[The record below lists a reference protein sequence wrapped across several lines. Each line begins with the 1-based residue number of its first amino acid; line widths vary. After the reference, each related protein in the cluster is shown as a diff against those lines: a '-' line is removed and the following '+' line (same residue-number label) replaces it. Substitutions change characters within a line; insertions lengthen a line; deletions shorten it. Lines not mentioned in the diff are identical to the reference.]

1 MSTHEL
7 PDELS
12 ETAGRLRSER
22 PELDAHG
29 LDRVHGRIVGR
40 ALRPARRSRQSLA
53 ITLCL
58 AFGLVFTGAGSSLA
72 ISGMSSD
79 RSAAQ
84 AQYGGQQIAGDQD
97 ESLTI
102 GDEDYPERG
111 TKGANAGSDP
121 AGTAGANASG
131 GDQAVRDQAVRQVQA
146 TGSARS
152 LPFTGSASLFI
163 LGLGGVLLLTGG
175 ALLRRRT
182 ARGHDI

>member
-72 ISGMSSD
+72 ISGLSSD

-84 AQYGGQQIAGDQD
+84 AQYAGQQIAGDQD

-102 GDEDYPERG
+102 GDEDYPE
-111 TKGANAGSDP
+111 S
-121 AGTAGANASG
+121 GTAGANASG

>member
-102 GDEDYPERG
+102 GDEDYPESG

-131 GDQAVRDQAVRQVQA
+131 GDQAVRQVQA
-146 TGSARS
+146 AGSARS

>member
-72 ISGMSSD
+72 ISGLSSD
-79 RSAAQ
+79 RSAAT
-84 AQYGGQQIAGDQD
+84 AQYAGQQIAGDQD
-97 ESLTI
+97 KSLTI
-102 GDEDYPERG
+102 GDEDYPESG
-111 TKGANAGSDP
+111 TKGANAGGEA
-121 AGTAGANASG
+121 AG
-131 GDQAVRDQAVRQVQA
+131 QVQA
-146 TGSARS
+146 AGSGRS

-175 ALLRRRT
+175 ALLRRHT

>member
-72 ISGMSSD
+72 ISGLSSD
-79 RSAAQ
+79 RSAAT
-84 AQYGGQQIAGDQD
+84 AQYAGQQIAGDQD
-97 ESLTI
+97 KSLTI
-102 GDEDYPERG
+102 GDEDYPESR
-111 TKGANAGSDP
+111 
-121 AGTAGANASG
+121 TAGATASG
-131 GDQAVRDQAVRQVQA
+131 GDPAGQVQA
-146 TGSARS
+146 AGSARS

-175 ALLRRRT
+175 ALLRRRA

>member
-72 ISGMSSD
+72 ISGLSSD
-79 RSAAQ
+79 RSAAT
-84 AQYGGQQIAGDQD
+84 AQYAGQQIAGDQD
-97 ESLTI
+97 KSLTI
-102 GDEDYPERG
+102 GDEDNPE
-111 TKGANAGSDP
+111 S
-121 AGTAGANASG
+121 GTAGANASG
-131 GDQAVRDQAVRQVQA
+131 GDQAVRQVQA
-146 TGSARS
+146 AGSARS

>member
-72 ISGMSSD
+72 ISGLSSD
-79 RSAAQ
+79 RSAAT
-84 AQYGGQQIAGDQD
+84 AQYAGQQIAGDQD
-97 ESLTI
+97 KSLTI
-102 GDEDYPERG
+102 GDEDNPESG
-111 TKGANAGSDP
+111 TAGDEDNPES
-121 AGTAGANASG
+121 GTAGANASG
-131 GDQAVRDQAVRQVQA
+131 GDQAVRQVQA
-146 TGSARS
+146 AGSARS